1 LVLTE
6 VGAVSF
12 KIVNNCR
19 STIWPAFLETGTPT
33 GFNPGFA
40 LKSGESKNI
49 SILTPWNGRIWGRT
63 HCGQDSSGNFT
74 CLTGDCGSGAL
85 ECDGFGGQPPVTMAE
100 FSLNA
105 IAGLDFYDVTVV
117 DGFNLPMLVV
127 PKVTSGER
135 ACGTTGCLV
144 DLNGACP
151 KVLSVERG
159 DGGEG
164 VVACRN
170 GLDLEVVRDPSVA
183 TKYRWSLYSRFFR
196 SACPRA
202 YTDPYEDRTATLSVP
217 PPTTLSHSAPHRILV
232 KLPNNLMVMVW
243 TMNHFLCW
251 YLMQMWG

>member
-1 LVLTE
+1 MFFPFLVLTE
-6 VGAVSF
+6 VGAASF

-19 STIWPAFLETGTPT
+19 STIWPAFLEAGTT
-33 GFNPGFA
+33 TGFA

-49 SILTPWNGRIWGRT
+49 SILTHWVGRIWGRT

-85 ECDGFGGQPPVTMAE
+85 ECGRSSGQPPVTFAE
-100 FSLNA
+100 FSINNLE
-105 IAGLDFYDVTVV
+105 GLDYYDVSVV

-127 PKVTSGER
+127 PKVASGER
-135 ACGTTGCLV
+135 ACGPTGCLV
-144 DLNGACP
+144 DLNGVCP

-159 DGGEG
+159 DGREG

-170 GLDLEVVRDPSVA
+170 GLDLEALEGNFEPLIDPSVT

-202 YTDPYEDRTATLSVP
+202 YTDPYEDRTATLTCASADYIITFCP
-217 PPTTLSHSAPHRILV
+217 SPNTGKTTE
-232 KLPNNLMVMVW
+232 
-243 TMNHFLCW
+243 
-251 YLMQMWG
+251 

>member
-1 LVLTE
+1 MGRRLLLSGTALIILLTISSLAE
-6 VGAVSF
+6 VRAASF

-19 STIWPAFLETGTPT
+19 RTIWPALQATGGTGQLPT
-33 GFNPGFA
+33 TGFA

-49 SILTPWNGRIWGRT
+49 SILKPWNGRIWGRT

-85 ECDGFGGQPPVTMAE
+85 ECGGLGYQPPTTMAE
-100 FSLNA
+100 FGLNA
-105 IAGLDFYDVTVV
+105 TAGLDFYDVSVV

-151 KVLSVERG
+151 KVLSVQRG
-159 DGGEG
+159 DGREG

-170 GLDLEVVRDPSVA
+170 GLELREVLALLDLSMA
-183 TKYRWSLYSRFFR
+183 AKYRWSLYSRFFR

-202 YTDPYEDRTATLSVP
+202 YTDPYEDRTATLTCASADYIITFCP
-217 PPTTLSHSAPHRILV
+217 SPNTGKTTE
-232 KLPNNLMVMVW
+232 
-243 TMNHFLCW
+243 
-251 YLMQMWG
+251 